1 MKLDKSED
9 FDLVSWQ
16 NICAEEHI
24 RKTEHSEEQSTESK
38 VRGTNE
44 RYYIWCLKEE
54 IHINVLFTYLKG

>member
-24 RKTEHSEEQSTESK
+24 RKTEHSEGQSTESK

-44 RYYIWCLKEE
+44 RYDIWSLKEE
-54 IHINVLFTYLKG
+54 IHFNVLFINMRG